1 LTKWTAVIF
10 SNWTIAADMS
20 YGDTAIN

>member
-10 SNWTIAADMS
+10 SNWTTAADMS